1 MKERQHR
8 IYKHIFS
15 FGTHKKKTHIWQTKA
30 RLLLQPDMNMIHRV
44 TRGVW
49 SLSISCNYSR
59 KDNRKI
65 CHICYM
71 TCKCTLAKKK
81 KKNVTHNTTIKF
93 IFSNLSFLF
102 TSAEHFLVFCIKDQ
116 HWLFPSVRVDMK
128 GTNDRS
134 LQWVVFILWRAE
146 GILQLMHEK
155 GKKKKSTTEWP
166 WFALWEP
173 LCL

>member
-1 MKERQHR
+1 MQM
-8 IYKHIFS
+8 Y
-15 FGTHKKKTHIWQTKA
+15 
-30 RLLLQPDMNMIHRV
+30 
-44 TRGVW
+44 
-49 SLSISCNYSR
+49 LS
-59 KDNRKI
+59 
-65 CHICYM
+65 
-71 TCKCTLAKKK
+71 KKK

-134 LQWVVFILWRAE
+134 LQGVVFILWRAE

-166 WFALWEP
+166 
-173 LCL
+173 